1 MSEPLLHLT
10 GISRSFTAGDREFLA
25 LKHIDLSIQAGE
37 MVAITGASGSGKS

>member
-25 LKHIDLSIQAGE
+25 LKHLSLIH
-37 MVAITGASGSGKS
+37 I